1 MFEEDKLLKDLD
13 TPKPK
18 RRWFSSKPKLAV
30 SGLPTINNFPAM
42 AKKAI
47 KTMIYTL
54 VFCVGL
60 FILFYVNSSLSEKDS
75 LSWINRIPLIGQ
87 IKTFAET
94 SSSPL
99 KGEERG
105 RINILFLGIGG
116 ENHDGG
122 QLTDTMMVF
131 SIDTKDKKVA
141 MFSIPRD
148 LAVPIENMGSRKI
161 NNVNAYAEMSVKGS
175 GGQASSQIVSDILKA
190 PIDYY
195 IKIDFDGFKKL
206 IDYFGGVEIDV
217 ENTFDDYTYPA
228 SGQEDNPVYVNR
240 FEHLHFNKGLQT
252 MNAETALKYARS
264 RHSYG
269 VEGTDFARAKRQQ
282 KVIEALKAKALS
294 AETLTNPTLLANIY
308 STLQANMST
317 NLKVWEILKVWNLV
331 KNIDQGS
338 IVNKV
343 LSNQPN
349 GLLVDTTGAN
359 GAYLLMPRTG
369 NFTEIQYY
377 FQHIFETAPEQTKAK
392 ITNEQAKVRI
402 LNGTW
407 ISGLAGKMAS
417 DLEKFNFKIVKIS
430 NCSRQNFETSVIYD
444 LTFGAKKDSLEM
456 LKKKTNANVSFT
468 LPDWLKA
475 DLARES
481 ASGTISQQPDLILIL
496 GQDVEASY
504 NNLN

>member
-13 TPKPK
+13 TPQTK
-18 RRWFSSKPKLAV
+18 RRFFSARPK
-30 SGLPTINNFPAM
+30 INLNNVPA
-42 AKKAI
+42 I
-47 KTMIYTL
+47 VGRVVKTMIYVL

-60 FILFYVNSSLSEKDS
+60 FVLFYVNSSLSQKDS
-75 LSWINRIPLIGQ
+75 LSWINSIPIIGQ

-99 KGEERG
+99 KGEDRG

-131 SIDTKDKKVA
+131 SINTKEKKVA
-141 MFSIPRD
+141 MLSIPRD
-148 LAVPIENMGSRKI
+148 LAVPIENMGWRKI

-175 GGQASSQIVSDILKA
+175 GGEASSQTVSNILKA

-195 IKIDFDGFKKL
+195 IKIDFAGFKKI

-228 SGQEDNPVYVNR
+228 NGQENNPNYAAR

-252 MNAETALKYARS
+252 MDAETALKYARS

-269 VEGTDFARAKRQQ
+269 AEGTDFARARRQQ
-282 KVIEALKAKALS
+282 KVIQALKDKALS
-294 AETLTNPTLLANIY
+294 ASTLTNPTLIANIY
-308 STLQANMST
+308 STVQANMST
-317 NLKVWEILKVWNLV
+317 NLKVWELLKVWNLI
-331 KNIDQGS
+331 KNIDQS
-338 IVNKV
+338 NITTKV

-349 GLLVDTTGAN
+349 GLLIDTTGAD

-377 FQHIFETAPEQTKAK
+377 FEHIFEAAPEQVK
-392 ITNEQAKVRI
+392 IKISNEQAKVKI

-407 ISGLAGKMAS
+407 INGLASKMAS
-417 DLEKFNFKIVKIS
+417 DLEKYNFQIINVS

-475 DLARES
+475 DLARET
-481 ASGTISQQPDLILIL
+481 ASGTVSKQPDLILIL
-496 GQDVEASY
+496 GQDAEASY
-504 NNLN
+504 NSLN

>member
-13 TPKPK
+13 TPQPK
-18 RRWFSSKPKLAV
+18 RRWFSKKPQV
-30 SGLPTINNFPAM
+30 SLNNFPTI
-42 AKKAI
+42 AKKI
-47 KTMIYTL
+47 VKTMIYTL

-75 LSWINRIPLIGQ
+75 LSWINSIPLIGQ

-99 KGEERG
+99 KGEDRG

-116 ENHDGG
+116 ENHAGG

-141 MFSIPRD
+141 MLSIPRD
-148 LAVPIENMGSRKI
+148 LAVPIENMGWRKI
-161 NNVNAYAEMSVKGS
+161 NNVNAYAEMSTKGS
-175 GGQASSQIVSDILKA
+175 GGIAASQTVSEILKS

-195 IKIDFDGFKKL
+195 IKIDFAGFKKL

-228 SGQEDNPVYVNR
+228 NGQEENPNYTAR
-240 FEHLHFNKGLQT
+240 FEHLHFDKGVQM

-269 VEGTDFARAKRQQ
+269 VEGTDFARARRQQ
-282 KVIEALKAKALS
+282 KVIQALKDKALS
-294 AETLTNPTLLANIY
+294 VSTLTNPTLIANIY

-317 NLKVWEILKVWNLV
+317 NLKVWELLKVWNLV
-331 KNIDQGS
+331 KNINQNN
-338 IVNKV
+338 ITTKV
-343 LSNQPN
+343 LSNQPS
-349 GLLVDTTGAN
+349 GLLVDTTGAD

-377 FQHIFETAPEQTKAK
+377 FQHIFEAAPEQVKAK

-407 ISGLAGKMAS
+407 VNGLASKMAS
-417 DLEKFNFKIVKIS
+417 DLEKYNFEIVNVG

-475 DLARES
+475 DLAREA
-481 ASGTISQQPDLILIL
+481 ASGTASQQPDLILIL
-496 GQDVEASY
+496 GQDVEANY
-504 NNLN
+504 NTLN

>member
-1 MFEEDKLLKDLD
+1 MYEEDKLLKDLE
-13 TPKPK
+13 TPQPK
-18 RRWFSSKPKLAV
+18 RRWFSRRPQV
-30 SGLPTINNFPAM
+30 SLNNFPAVARKI
-42 AKKAI
+42 AK
-47 KTMIYTL
+47 TLIYTL

-60 FILFYVNSSLSEKDS
+60 FILFYVNSSLSEKDT
-75 LSWINRIPLIGQ
+75 LSWINSIPLIGQ

-105 RINILFLGIGG
+105 RVNILFLGIGG
-116 ENHDGG
+116 AEHEGG
-122 QLTDTMMVF
+122 QLTDTIMVF
-131 SIDTKDKKVA
+131 SIDTRDKKVA
-141 MFSIPRD
+141 MLSIPRD
-148 LAVPIENMGSRKI
+148 LSIPIENMGWRKI
-161 NNVNAYAEMSVKGS
+161 NNVNAYAEMSAKGS
-175 GGQASSQIVSDILKA
+175 GGQATSQAVSNILKE

-195 IKIDFDGFKKL
+195 VKIDFAGFKKI

-228 SGQEDNPVYVNR
+228 AGQETNPNYVAR
-240 FEHLHFNKGLQT
+240 FEHLHFDKGVQM

-264 RHSYG
+264 RHAYG
-269 VEGTDFARAKRQQ
+269 VEGTDFARARRQQ
-282 KVIEALKAKALS
+282 KVIEALKAKSLS
-294 AETLTNPTLLANIY
+294 VSTLTNPTLIANIY
-308 STLQANMST
+308 STMQDNMDT

-331 KNIDQGS
+331 KNVEQGD
-338 IVNKV
+338 IITKV

-349 GLLVDTTGAN
+349 GLLIDTTGTD

-377 FQHIFETAPEQTKAK
+377 FKHIFEAAPEQVKTK
-392 ITNEQAKVRI
+392 ITNEQAKIRI

-407 ISGLAGKMAS
+407 INGLASKMAS
-417 DLEKFNFKIVKIS
+417 DLEKYNFEIINVG

-475 DLARES
+475 DLAREV
-481 ASGTISQQPDLILIL
+481 ASGTVKIQPDLILIL
-496 GQDVEASY
+496 GQDAEASY
-504 NNLN
+504 NDIN